1 MGEGRVAGPPP
12 VVRPARYVFLE
23 CMKAIEGGDDSRVKV
38 ALLRMERE
46 EIDHLLRLTQRLEG
60 LIKQHQRKG
69 G

>member
-1 MGEGRVAGPPP
+1 MARGRVAGPPP
-12 VVRPARYVFLE
+12 VIRPARYVFLE

-38 ALLRMERE
+38 ALLRMESE
-46 EIDHLLRLTQRLEG
+46 EIDYLLHLTQRLKG